1 MPLRDEPTLVE
12 LAVNSNGPTV
22 RRSDAYLKLPIAKRI
37 ALLERWLESLAMELA
52 DTEDQYNSG
61 VDQLLD

>member
-1 MPLRDEPTLVE
+1 MSSSDGRILVN
-12 LAVNSNGPTV
+12 LVVTSNGPTV
-22 RRSDAYLKLPIAKRI
+22 RRSEQYRQLSVSKRI

-61 VDQLLD
+61 FDQLLD